1 MLVTVGD
8 SDLFCCVLVIV
19 QFSPLADWVVGGQ
32 EGQYSRDHLPVVVV
46 VVVSFF
52 VFAGGRCEQFWHG
65 QGCQLY
71 AVVHQIF
78 PLPITTSPT
87 LQGSLKDGFGEAVLA
102 CNMPEPCKFPSLYS
116 CLKRFL
122 LTHKEDDLAPHPVVD
137 LVLQVGD
144 AEMFVM
150 HLVWN
155 VWILF
160 FHSQQAGSLFHSHR
174 GVLGLCLGYF

>member
-1 MLVTVGD
+1 M
-8 SDLFCCVLVIV
+8 SWRKS
-19 QFSPLADWVVGGQ
+19 QFSSVQSLYRFGRRGHEERFSSDSLPVFSVGG
-32 EGQYSRDHLPVVVV
+32 P
-46 VVVSFF
+46 
-52 VFAGGRCEQFWHG
+52 CEQFWHG
-65 QGCQLY
+65 QECPLFD
-71 AVVHQIF
+71 VVHPAC
-78 PLPITTSPT
+78 PLPTTTSPK
-87 LQGSLKDGFGEAVLA
+87 LQRALKDGFGEAVVA
-102 CNMPEPCKFPSLYS
+102 WDMPEPCEFPSLYS

-174 GVLGLCLGYF
+174 RGCR